1 MARPVQLSMAVDTDQ
16 SGQMEVYVQPY
27 PGPGPTVPVSI
38 GGGTSVTWSP
48 DETEL
53 IYRLEDRMMA
63 QP

>member
-1 MARPVQLSMAVDTDQ
+1 
-16 SGQMEVYVQPY
+16 MEVYVQPY
-27 PGPGPTVPVSI
+27 PGHGPTVPVSI